1 VAGALGPLVGG
12 WIIDHLTWRWI
23 FLIVP
28 FLALPTIWIA
38 LRNVPE
44 SYGDEARQ
52 GLDWPGALLAL
63 AGLGGVAFGLIAS
76 SDLGWRS
83 PMVIGSLVIGLML
96 LAGFAR
102 TEQHRRA
109 PMLPLDLFR
118 SRTFTAA
125 NVSTLLLYAALGG
138 AFFFLPFSLI
148 QVHGYS
154 ATATGAAFL
163 PFTLILAA
171 LSRWAGGLLNR
182 LGVRLPMIIGSSI
195 AAIGFAL
202 LGLSSLQGAYWTTFF
217 LPMTALGFGM
227 ALTVAPL
234 TAAVINAVP
243 EDRAGV
249 ASGVNNAVASVGS
262 LLAVAILGAVALGV
276 FDRQLD
282 QHLAARTVSSEVR
295 QAVEGARGRFLIE
308 STVESV
314 RGHDRQV
321 TESILKASL
330 ADALRMGFLLA
341 AGLAM
346 ASAVY
351 AAFAFR
357 SDAGKRSSR
366 A

>member
-1 VAGALGPLVGG
+1 
-12 WIIDHLTWRWI
+12 
-23 FLIVP
+23 
-28 FLALPTIWIA
+28 
-38 LRNVPE
+38 
-44 SYGDEARQ
+44 
-52 GLDWPGALLAL
+52 
-63 AGLGGVAFGLIAS
+63 
-76 SDLGWRS
+76 
-83 PMVIGSLVIGLML
+83 
-96 LAGFAR
+96 
-102 TEQHRRA
+102 
-109 PMLPLDLFR
+109 MLPLDLFR